1 MAVTTTAPAARPGE
15 TAVARSF
22 NFGSGMPDP
31 ATFPSQAL
39 ADAAMRIVPQV
50 GEVLVKYPDPKGWPA
65 LREIAVERM
74 SKNHGVHIPLDHV
87 VLTNGSMQPI
97 GLAGLGLAGAAAT
110 IIVESFTYVG
120 TLNAFRRVGANL
132 VGVPLDDQ
140 GMRVDALAET
150 LDRLAAEG
158 RKPAFIYTIPS
169 YQNPTGTTLPLGRR
183 RQLLDIAA
191 ARDILIIEDDCYA
204 DVRFTDAAPPPALYA
219 LAEPGRVIYIGSFSK
234 ILGPGIRLGYVIAPE
249 PRLAELLRFKI
260 DGGTS
265 ALSAMIVAEYFREH
279 MWGHIAECNQAL
291 KAKRDTLLAALAKHM
306 GPCGVAWTRPDGGLF
321 TWLRLPEAINMDTV
335 RALATEAGI
344 QYGAGRSFDA
354 ADRDIPYLRLAFGFI
369 DRADIPDGVAAL
381 ADCIAHAALR

>member
-1 MAVTTTAPAARPGE
+1 MAATTTAPTAGRSE

-39 ADAAMRIVPQV
+39 AEAAMRIVPQV

-65 LREIAVERM
+65 LRELAVERM
-74 SKNHGVHIPLDHV
+74 HKNHGVRIPLDQV

-97 GLAGLGLAGAAAT
+97 GLAGLGLAGAGST
-110 IIVESFTYVG
+110 IVVESFTYVG
-120 TLNAFRRVGANL
+120 TLNAFRRVGADL

-169 YQNPTGTTLPLGRR
+169 YQNPTGTTLPLERR
-183 RQLLDIAA
+183 RQLLEIAA
-191 ARDILIIEDDCYA
+191 TRDILIVEDDCYA
-204 DVRFTDAAPPPALYA
+204 DVRFTAEAPPPALYA

-249 PRLAELLRFKI
+249 PPMARLLRFKI
-260 DGGTS
+260 DGGIS
-265 ALSAMIVAEYFREH
+265 ALSAMIVAEYFRDH
-279 MWGHIAECNQAL
+279 MWRHIAECNRAL
-291 KAKRDTLLAALAKHM
+291 KAKRDTLLAALAEHL
-306 GPCGVAWTRPDGGLF
+306 GPAEVQWTRPDGGLF
-321 TWLRLPEAINMDTV
+321 TWLRLPEGSDMDRV
-335 RALATEAGI
+335 RTLATEAGI
-344 QYGAGRSFDA
+344 QYGVGRSFDA

-369 DRADIPDGVAAL
+369 DRTDIPDGVAAL
-381 ADCIAHAALR
+381 ADCIARAALR

>member
-1 MAVTTTAPAARPGE
+1 MAATAPVARHVD

-31 ATFPSQAL
+31 ATFPSREL
-39 ADAAMRIVPQV
+39 AEAAMRIVSQV

-74 SKNHGVHIPLDHV
+74 RNNHGVSIPLDQV
-87 VLTNGSMQPI
+87 VLTNGSMQTI
-97 GLAGLGLAGAAAT
+97 GLAGLGLVGAGAT
-110 IIVESFTYVG
+110 IVVESFTYVG
-120 TLNAFRRVGANL
+120 TLNAFRRVGADL

-150 LDRLAAEG
+150 LDRLIAEG

-169 YQNPTGTTLPLGRR
+169 YQNPTGTTLPLERR
-183 RQLLDIAA
+183 RQLLEIAA

-204 DVRFTDAAPPPALYA
+204 DVRFTDGAPPPALYA

-249 PRLAELLRFKI
+249 PRMSELLRFKI
-260 DGGTS
+260 DGGIS
-265 ALSAMIVAEYFREH
+265 ALSAMIVAEYFRDH
-279 MWGHIAECNQAL
+279 IWSHIAECNQAL
-291 KAKRDTLLAALAKHM
+291 KAKRDALLAALEEHL
-306 GPCGVAWTRPDGGLF
+306 GPSGVEWTRPEGGLF
-321 TWLRLPEAINMDTV
+321 TWLRLPEAINVARV

-354 ADRDIPYLRLAFGFI
+354 ADQDIPYLRLAFGFI

-381 ADCIAHAALR
+381 ADCIARARL